1 MDDSLRS
8 YLNELYDQLPEPKSV
23 WEYFLK
29 VTQIPRGSNQDG
41 ENFRHKQILAF
52 LKKTAEDLGLE
63 ANVIKGDNL
72 LIRKPA
78 YPGMRS
84 GVAVTARLR
93 EQVHGVPAVPHGYGV
108 PGG

>member
-29 VTQIPRGSNQDG
+29 VTQIPRGTNQDG

-52 LKKTAEDLGLE
+52 LKAEAEKLGCE
-63 ANVIKGDNL
+63 TYVDKGDNL
-72 LIRKPA
+72 IVRKAAFPGIR
-78 YPGMRS
+78 G
-84 GVAVTARLR
+84 GVS
-93 EQVHGVPAVPHGYGV
+93 
-108 PGG
+108 